1 MSAGS
6 LAAEFTAV
14 GLWRWVHDFQVPE
27 GAESVMFNPE
37 EIGNIAGHEQSLWWF
52 RGMRHIAFR
61 LLDPVAQGNQ
71 IRRVFEGGCGTGH
84 FASLVSQRY
93 HVPVFG
99 VDLDPSAARLCR
111 HRPGV
116 ECARGDLSA
125 LPFPAESFDLVLAMD
140 VLIHLREGEETAAF
154 RELLRI
160 LRPGGFVFLRTSA
173 LGIFRSRHSE
183 FIWEQQRFSKK
194 SLRRLA
200 LAEGVEIHRL
210 CYANFLLSPL
220 ALLKFRVWE
229 PLTRQAPSSGVAPLA
244 APLEMCFH
252 GALRLESALIG
263 RGFDAPFGQ
272 SLYLLATKKKV

>member
-1 MSAGS
+1 MQG
-6 LAAEFTAV
+6 
-14 GLWRWVHDFQVPE
+14 VPE
-27 GAESVMFNPE
+27 GAAIFMINPE
-37 EIGNIAGHEQSLWWF
+37 EIGNIAGHEESLWWF

-61 LLDPVAQGNQ
+61 LLDPVVQGNQ

-93 HVPVFG
+93 QLPVFG
-99 VDLDPSAARLCR
+99 VDLDASAARLCR
-111 HRPGV
+111 QRPGV
-116 ECARGDLSA
+116 ECTRGNLSA
-125 LPFPAESFDLVLAMD
+125 LPFSASSFDLVLAMD
-140 VLIHLREGEETAAF
+140 VLAHFREGEDSTPF

-160 LRPGGFVFLRTSA
+160 LRPGGFLFLRTSA
-173 LGIFRSRHSE
+173 LRIFRSRHSE
-183 FIWEQQRFSKK
+183 FVWEQQRFSKK

-200 LAEGVEIHRL
+200 LGERVEIHRL

-229 PLTRQAPSSGVAPLA
+229 PLTRQPPSSGVAPLA
-244 APLEMCFH
+244 APLEKSFY

-272 SLYLLATKKKV
+272 SLYLLARKL

>member
-1 MSAGS
+1 MI
-6 LAAEFTAV
+6 
-14 GLWRWVHDFQVPE
+14 
-27 GAESVMFNPE
+27 NPE
-37 EIGNIAGHEQSLWWF
+37 EIGNIAGHEENLWWF

-61 LLDPVAQGNQ
+61 LLDPVARRNQ

-93 HVPVFG
+93 QLPVFG
-99 VDLDPSAARLCR
+99 VDLDPSAARFCR
-111 HRPGV
+111 QRPGV
-116 ECARGDLSA
+116 ECARADLAA
-125 LPFPAESFDLVLAMD
+125 LPFPASSFDLVLAMD
-140 VLIHLREGEETAAF
+140 VLAHFREEETAPF

-160 LRPGGFVFLRTSA
+160 LRPGGFLFLRTSA
-173 LGIFRSRHSE
+173 LPIFRSRHSE
-183 FIWEQQRFSKK
+183 FVWEQQRFSRK

-200 LAEGVEIHRL
+200 LGEGVEIHRL

-244 APLEMCFH
+244 APLEKCFY

-272 SLYLLATKKKV
+272 SLYLLARKV